1 MKSKVNTLHWTQCI
15 VYCSTVESQ
24 CSAVLWSVTSACNM
38 LATVQFSVVWD
49 FGWWPSMEGEV
60 WNVSDSMLLCHSAEK
75 SAHSTLC
82 SILCTFRVPDV
93 FGLCIVC
100 NLNLASTFAILCL
113 ARLWKE
119 GTCIDRF
126 PNPLILGRLSSQLG
140 NLTSTCT
147 TKHCMLN
154 WPSMASTSAS
164 H

>member
-1 MKSKVNTLHWTQCI
+1 
-15 VYCSTVESQ
+15 
-24 CSAVLWSVTSACNM
+24 
-38 LATVQFSVVWD
+38 
-49 FGWWPSMEGEV
+49 
-60 WNVSDSMLLCHSAEK
+60 MLLCHGAEK

-93 FGLCIVC
+93 FGPCIVC

-140 NLTSTCT
+140 NLTRVGLAWGWDRFNPISVIVRPFLDIQT
-147 TKHCMLN
+147 LFLL
-154 WPSMASTSAS
+154 S
-164 H
+164 